1 MRGFGFSLSPRNTHR
16 SCRQVCLRILGALL
30 PGWLYLSGFLFGQ
43 PALQKDFPVLS
54 GPYLGQ
60 LPPDSTPG
68 IFALGI
74 VCTGRYVL
82 NACFS
87 PDLKEFYYSTLDA
100 VGRYTILQMR
110 EIEGQWT
117 RPQIAPFSGTYS
129 EADPCL
135 SPDGTRLYFPSNR
148 SLIKEGETVAAY
160 NIWFVERKGSGWSR
174 PQPLGPSINQDESL
188 DIYPSVTQSGS
199 LYFSSNRPGG
209 RGDSDI
215 YRAQWQDGHFTE
227 PENLGKTINTK
238 DREFDAFIAPDE
250 SYLVFASRRSEGY
263 GNADLYISFRDDQG
277 RWTPAVNMGK
287 SINSSESEF
296 TPVVTPDGK
305 FFFFTSTRLGQ
316 GDIYWVDSSVLLAY
330 RPGKES
336 Q

>member
-1 MRGFGFSLSPRNTHR
+1 MRSFAFRLGPWDKDRFFRHVLLGILS
-16 SCRQVCLRILGALL
+16 VLL
-30 PGWLYLSGFLFGQ
+30 PCWLYLSGFLFGQ
-43 PALQKDFPVLS
+43 PALQQDFPVLG

-60 LPPDSTPG
+60 HPPDSTPG

-100 VGRYTILQMR
+100 DGRYTILQMR
-110 EIEGQWT
+110 EINGQWT
-117 RPQIAPFSGTYS
+117 RPSIAPFSGTYS
-129 EADPCL
+129 EADPCF

-148 SLIKEGETVAAY
+148 SLINQNETVEAY
-160 NIWFVERKGSGWSR
+160 NIWFVERLGSGWSQ
-174 PQPLGPSINQDESL
+174 PQPLGPSINQEESL
-188 DIYPSVTQSGS
+188 DIYPTVAQNGN

-215 YRAQWQDGHFTE
+215 YRAQWQDGRFIK

-250 SYLVFASRRSEGY
+250 SYLIFASRRSEGY
-263 GNADLYISFRDDQG
+263 GNADLYISFQDDRG
-277 RWTPAVNMGK
+277 RWAPAVNMGK

-305 FFFFTSTRLGQ
+305 YFFYTSTRLGQ
-316 GDIYWVDSSVLLAY
+316 GDIYWADASVLHAY
-330 RPGKES
+330 RPDKEP
-336 Q
+336 